1 MTQTHK
7 IVRAVISVSDKNGL
21 VEFAKQL
28 AAHGVEILST
38 GGSAEKLRQAG
49 LTVIEVGDYTGFP
62 EMMDGRVKTLHP
74 RIHGGLLQRRDLKAH
89 KEAAEKH
96 NIPPIDLLVVNLYP
110 FRETVAKGADF
121 ETCIENIDI
130 GGPAMVRAAAKNHDF
145 VAVVTDPAQY
155 DDVLAELKMHSGGT
169 SLAFRKKLAA
179 AAYAHTASYDSA
191 VSTWFAKQLGDNYP
205 EAITFS
211 GIKRQSLRYGENPH
225 QTAAFYITGSH
236 RAGIA
241 NAIQVQGKELSYNNL
256 NDTDAAFEL
265 VSEFAESP
273 AIAIIKHANPCG
285 VAVGKDLLTAYQ
297 SALACD
303 PVSAFG
309 GIIACNRPLD
319 GKTAKAISDIFSE
332 VIIAPDMDNEA
343 KEILATKKN
352 LRVLLTRS
360 MPDPAEADYVMKSVA
375 GGYLVQT
382 RDNVVLD
389 KAQLKVVTKRKPSDD
404 EMRDLVF
411 AFTVGKHVKSNTIVY
426 AKNGA
431 TVGIGAG
438 QMSRVDAARI
448 AARKAEDVAS
458 AEKLKEP
465 RTRGS
470 AAASDAFF
478 PFADGLLSVAEAGAT
493 AVIQPGG
500 SVRDAEVIEAA
511 DKANIAM
518 VFTGIR
524 HFRH

>member
-1 MTQTHK
+1 MTHTHK
-7 IVRAVISVSDKNGL
+7 ISRALISVSDKNGL
-21 VEFAKQL
+21 IEFAKQL
-28 AAHGVEILST
+28 DSNGVEILST

-49 LTVIEVGDYTGFP
+49 IRVTEVGDYTGFP

-74 RIHGGLLQRRDLKAH
+74 KIHGGLLQRRDLKDH
-89 KEAAEKH
+89 LEAAQKH

-110 FRETVAKGADF
+110 FRATVAKGADF

-145 VAVVTDPAQY
+145 VAVVTDSAQY
-155 DDVLAELKMHSGGT
+155 EGVLAEMKMHGGGT

-191 VSTWFAKQLGDNYP
+191 VSGWFAKQLGDEYP
-205 EAITFS
+205 ETLTFAAT
-211 GIKRQSLRYGENPH
+211 KRQSLRYGENPH
-225 QTAAFYITGSH
+225 QTAAFYTNDSK

-241 NAIQVQGKELSYNNL
+241 SAIQIQGKELSYNNL

-265 VSEFAESP
+265 VSEFTESP

-285 VAVGKDLLTAYQ
+285 VALGPDLLTAYQ

-319 GKTAKAISDIFSE
+319 GKTAKAISEIFSE
-332 VIIAPDMDNEA
+332 VIIAPDLDNEA

-352 LRVLLTRS
+352 LRVLLTKT
-360 MPDPAEADYVMKSVA
+360 MPDPFETDHIVKSVA

-389 KAQLKVVTKRKPSDD
+389 KTQLKVVTKRQPTET
-404 EMRDLVF
+404 EMRDLLF

-426 AKNGA
+426 AKAGA

-438 QMSRVDAARI
+438 QMSRVDSARI
-448 AARKAEDVAS
+448 AARKAEDVAK
-458 AEKLKEP
+458 AEKLSVPHTK
-465 RTRGS
+465 GS

-500 SVRDAEVIEAA
+500 SVRDQEVIDAANEAGL
-511 DKANIAM
+511 AM